1 MVYLCAKFD
10 YNRHTYLNS
19 SLEGSGFLRVIAGS
33 ARRTNLIAPEGLNTR
48 PTSDRAKES
57 LFSILADRI
66 CGAKVLDIFCGSGA
80 IGIEALSRG
89 AEKAVFVD
97 ESVAAIKAT
106 QANLNKTRLT
116 TNAKVLQMKFDKA
129 IQTLE
134 GQSFEIIFLDPP
146 YGTHLL
152 TQTLEKLTQIPLL
165 VKNGIVIA
173 ETSTKENPE
182 IPKEFTLESARMYGN
197 TKFLFLSTEAK

>member
-1 MVYLCAKFD
+1 M
-10 YNRHTYLNS
+10 
-19 SLEGSGFLRVIAGS
+19 
-33 ARRTNLIAPEGLNTR
+33 IAPEGLNTR